1 MLNRNIKK
9 HPRELNEQQ
18 KDSEGAGE
26 GERTAHFL
34 FSLFSSAF
42 FFFSPFFISFRLAL
56 SERLEQAHETK
67 PSDKRCDKNR

>member
-9 HPRELNEQQ
+9 HPRELSEQQ

-34 FSLFSSAF
+34 FSLFFSSAF
-42 FFFSPFFISFRLAL
+42 FFSPHSLFL
-56 SERLEQAHETK
+56 SAWHYLNA
-67 PSDKRCDKNR
+67 